1 MAPTDPIVVTF
12 LGTVSAVPSLT
23 RSNSSLALR
32 LNEDVWLFDCGEATL
47 RQLQRSRVKMGS
59 IRKIFITHLHA
70 DHICGLIPLLC
81 TILDSIGGTAGDS
94 GAAGSTANSNAH
106 PLEIYGP
113 RGLRAYIRSGLTY
126 THSFIQKPYVVHE
139 LRCPSDPDF
148 QSALPLQPQEHE
160 GRDIAQ
166 GEENVWRDVF
176 TGKRLSVSAAPLLHT
191 CPCVG
196 YVVHEAPMPGRM
208 NPKLYE
214 SHIKRNGITKKVGHL
229 YGRLSRGEAITLPD
243 GTVLHGPP
251 PRPGRKIVI
260 LGDTHD
266 PSAIAPLAMDADLLV
281 HEATLAHL
289 PGVDPSTKRADTY
302 ESVEERAKSRG
313 HSTPQMA
320 GAFAKRI
327 GAKRL
332 VLNHFSRRYSGGR
345 DARARNIMEAIGRL
359 AEGEFG
365 KPVECAR
372 DLDEFV
378 VKLAN

>member
-1 MAPTDPIVVTF
+1 MAPNRTGPIVVTF

-32 LNEDVWLFDCGEATL
+32 LDKDVWLFDCGEATL
-47 RQLQRSRVKMGS
+47 QQLQRSKVKMDS
-59 IRKIFITHLHA
+59 IRKIFITHMHC
-70 DHICGLIPLLC
+70 DHTAGLIPLLC
-81 TILDSIGGTAGDS
+81 TILDSIGGAKAGA
-94 GAAGSTANSNAH
+94 GAR

-113 RGLRAYIRSGLTY
+113 HGLRAYIRSGLTY
-126 THSFIQKPYVVHE
+126 TYADIQNPFVVHE
-139 LRCPSDPDF
+139 LRCSSDPDF
-148 QSALPLQPQEHE
+148 RSNLPRQPGERA

-166 GEENVWRDVF
+166 GAEGVWRDIL
-176 TGKRLSVSAAPLLHT
+176 TDGRMSVSAAPILHS
-191 CPCVG
+191 CPCIG
-196 YVVHEAPMPGRM
+196 YVVQEPELAPEIDPKRFIPLLKRTETSNKTIGRM
-208 NPKLYE
+208 MGLLRRGM
-214 SHIKRNGITKKVGHL
+214 SVD
-229 YGRLSRGEAITLPD
+229 LSD
-243 GTVLHGPP
+243 GTKLHGPS

-266 PSAIAPLAMDADLLV
+266 PSAIAPLAHDADLLV

-289 PGVDPSTKRADTY
+289 PGVDPSTKRSDTY
-302 ESVEERAKSRG
+302 ETVEERAKSRG

-327 GAKRL
+327 DAKRL

-345 DARARNIMEAIGRL
+345 DARARKITEAIGRL

-372 DLDEFV
+372 DLDEVV